1 MKRQEASYTVEL
13 SLLLPIVVFV
23 LFAPIYTGFSLYG
36 QTKEA
41 SVCGWDAE
49 FCAEERVRS
58 LTWVEKRKEELQ

>member
-13 SLLLPIVVFV
+13 SLLLPVVVLV
-23 LFAPIYTGFSLYG
+23 LFAPVHMGFALYG

-41 SVCGWDAE
+41 SACGWDAA

-58 LTWVEKRKEELQ
+58 LKWMEKRTEGLR